1 MAVVKRVVVGG
12 RITKEPDFEAIFGDK
27 EIQIM
32 RLDKKRV

>member
-1 MAVVKRVVVGG
+1 MVAAERAVVGG
-12 RITKEPDFEAIFGDK
+12 RTAKELDFEAIFGDK